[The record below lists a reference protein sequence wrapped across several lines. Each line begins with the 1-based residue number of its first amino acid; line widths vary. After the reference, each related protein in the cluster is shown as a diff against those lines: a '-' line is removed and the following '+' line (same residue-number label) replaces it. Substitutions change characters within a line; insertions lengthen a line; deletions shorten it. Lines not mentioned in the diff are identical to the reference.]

1 MIRLRC
7 AKCNKSVDKV
17 EWYDDP
23 CTGVRHI
30 AAYCHGERDTMTID
44 PMVLSPAQIEEMKQ
58 QEGVAFAT
66 QVIGN
71 GNV

>member
-7 AKCNKSVDKV
+7 AKCNKPVDKV
-17 EWYDDP
+17 VWQDDP
-23 CTGVRHI
+23 YSGVRQI

-44 PMVLSPAQIEEMKQ
+44 FLVLSPAQIEEMKL

-66 QVIGN
+66 QAIEER
-71 GNV
+71 